1 MSELWHDFFRTMST
15 IALDPA
21 VWPAEILIVGDHA
34 PPMWS
39 KRGRA
44 QFAAGQVAWYRL
56 VPRESA
62 LASGAQAETTGA
74 HR

>member
-1 MSELWHDFFRTMST
+1 MST

-44 QFAAGQVAWYRL
+44 QFDAGQVAWYRL
-56 VPRESA
+56 IPRESA
-62 LASGAQAETTGA
+62 VASGAQAETTGA
-74 HR
+74 RR